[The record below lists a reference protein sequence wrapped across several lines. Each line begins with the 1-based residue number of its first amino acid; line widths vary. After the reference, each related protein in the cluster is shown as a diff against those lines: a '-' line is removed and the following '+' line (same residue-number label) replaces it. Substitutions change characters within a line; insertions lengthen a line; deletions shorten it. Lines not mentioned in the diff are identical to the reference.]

1 MRRLTGLAIGRLLA
15 AGLAVVVGSRLVLWA
30 LPVDADWRSAALRT
44 FLVFSPGM
52 LGAAA
57 WWAAGRPGNEAVR
70 RSFQLLGAGLL
81 ATFAGGVLVN
91 SDGLLDRPESAPAS
105 LPYWLLLMSAVLQAA
120 GVLAWPKRPTP
131 EQGGALFNSVLFAAV
146 GGFVLVKVVVLPLVA
161 RGATAG
167 DWMLL
172 GSAISELALFAI
184 VAGGLV
190 AGRWSEPGR
199 LTILAGALIVQAIA
213 AAGFAL
219 ATGGGVVGTLPDLGW
234 TISTALLTAAIFLR
248 PGWSLD
254 VGVDL
259 PEFAGGL
266 LLGTGLATLTA
277 LELADGWTTVASL
290 QRAEEVALAGL
301 FALVVIRYWR
311 VAQERGRE
319 ALQIRALAAEL
330 EAAYATRDAVLEAS
344 NTGLRAFG
352 SDGRIVFENSA
363 WLEVVGGEPDRDWRH
378 TPSEHRLRT
387 ADGRVLHT
395 SRTTLPTNET
405 LVSVDDLTA
414 DERER
419 TTRDRFLAEVVAAQ
433 ELERRRI
440 AELLHDDAV
449 QRLTA
454 LGLRIELA
462 SMRSGDRSL
471 LQLSSEA
478 GQILTELRRLLVEL
492 HPAVLESQGLSAA
505 IDAASESLRSIGV
518 DVLVEPFTE
527 RLRPELEQ
535 LAYRLVQEALANSLK
550 HAGATHVQVRLGA
563 ADGWLAVEVS
573 DDGRGC
579 DASTAESAVTLG
591 SFGLHLVRER
601 VELAGGQ
608 FTLASPPGRGTT
620 FGFELPLSAQPVEA
634 APVLL
639 AAAS

>member
-1 MRRLTGLAIGRLLA
+1 MRRLTIGRLLA
-15 AGLAVVVGSRLVLWA
+15 AGLAVVVGLRLVLWA
-30 LPVDADWRSAALRT
+30 LPVEADWRSAALRT
-44 FLVFSPGM
+44 FLVLSPGL

-81 ATFAGGVLVN
+81 VAFAGGVLVN
-91 SDGLLDRPESAPAS
+91 FDGLLDRPESAPAS
-105 LPYWLLLMSAVLQAA
+105 LPYWLLVSSTFLQAA
-120 GVLAWPKRPTP
+120 GVLAWPKRSTP
-131 EQGGALFNSVLFAAV
+131 EQGGALFNGVLFAAV

-161 RGATAG
+161 RGATGG
-167 DWMLL
+167 DWVLV
-172 GSAISELALFAI
+172 GSAVSDVALIAV

-190 AGRWSEPGR
+190 AGRWSDPGR
-199 LTILAGALIVQAIA
+199 LTILAGALIVEAIA
-213 AAGFAL
+213 AGGFAL
-219 ATGGGVVGTLPDLGW
+219 AAGGGVAGTMPDLGW
-234 TISTALLTAAIFLR
+234 TISTALLAAAILLR
-248 PGWSLD
+248 PGWTLD
-254 VGVDL
+254 VGLDL

-266 LLGTGLATLTA
+266 LVGTGLATLTA
-277 LELADGWTTVASL
+277 LELGNGWTTVGPF

-311 VAQERGRE
+311 VAQERRRE
-319 ALQIRALAAEL
+319 GLQIRALAGEL

-352 SDGRIVFENSA
+352 PDGKVVFENSA
-363 WLEVVGGEPDRDWRH
+363 WLKVVGSEHDRDWQQA
-378 TPSEHRLRT
+378 SGDHRLRT
-387 ADGRVLHT
+387 ADGRLLHT
-395 SRTTLPTNET
+395 SRTTLATNET
-405 LVSVDDLTA
+405 LVSVDDRTA

-419 TTRDRFLAEVVAAQ
+419 TTRNRFLAEVVAAQ

-462 SMRSGDRSL
+462 SMRSGDRAL
-471 LQLSSEA
+471 LRLAGEA
-478 GQILTELRRLLVEL
+478 GQILTEVRRLLVEL

-518 DVLVEPFTE
+518 DVVVEPFTE

-535 LAYRLVQEALANSLK
+535 LAYRLVQEALSNSLK
-550 HAGATHVQVRLGA
+550 HAGATQVRVRIGA
-563 ADGWLAVEVS
+563 ADGWLGVEVS

-579 DASTAESAVTLG
+579 DALSARSAATQG
-591 SFGLHLVRER
+591 HFGLHLVQER
-601 VELAGGQ
+601 VELAGGR
-608 FTLASPPGRGTT
+608 FALASPQGLGTT
-620 FGFELPLSAQPVEA
+620 FAFELPLSAQPHEA
-634 APVLL
+634 PPVLL